1 MNLPVL
7 SDLEPL
13 HSTHRLAQVLAM
25 GHNDLRAVAAHVGG
39 FYESFDRRKIR
50 GEGKWR
56 HIDNPNEEL
65 KDIQRRIQRLILR
78 QFNFPETMLGG
89 IRKRSITDNANFHV
103 DQPVVA
109 TIDLRDCFPRTSN
122 QSVFAAFRREL
133 SCSTAVASL
142 LTQLTTLH
150 RHVPQGAPTSLSVVN
165 LTLLPLHDAILTIT
179 KSLGLRASL
188 WVDDITVSGDR
199 AQEAIGPIIGAV
211 TSHGHAVRCKKVLVY
226 TAAHAQRVTGVVVN
240 RKKSAGHLR
249 VQEIRGRIMELA
261 NQPLI
266 TENDLIS
273 VRGQIAQ
280 IKTICESQG
289 ESLERLAENLLPL
302 SGITAPRARR
312 DETRPCPNPSR
323 HTYRNAS

>member
-39 FYESFDRRKIR
+39 FYEPFDRRKIR

-56 HIDNPNEEL
+56 HIDNPNKNL
-65 KDIQRRIQRLILR
+65 KDIQTRIQCMLLR
-78 QFNFPETMLGG
+78 RFRFPETMLGG
-89 IRKRSITDNANFHV
+89 IRRRSITDNAHFHV
-103 DQPVVA
+103 NQPVVA

-122 QSVFAAFRREL
+122 KAVFAAFRREL
-133 SCSTAVASL
+133 HCSTAVASL

-165 LTLLPLHDAILTIT
+165 LTLLPLHDVILAITR
-179 KSLGLRASL
+179 SLGLRASL
-188 WVDDITVSGDR
+188 WVDDITVSGEQ

-211 TSHGHAVRCKKVLVY
+211 TDHGHAVRCKKIFVY
-226 TAAHAQRVTGVVVN
+226 TAAHSQRVTGVVVN

-249 VQEIRGRIMELA
+249 VQEIRSRIIDLA
-261 NQPLI
+261 NQRLI
-266 TENDLIS
+266 VENDLIS
-273 VRGQIAQ
+273 VRGQITQ
-280 IKTICESQG
+280 VKSICQSQG
-289 ESLERLAENLLPL
+289 ESLERLAERILPA
-302 SGITAPRARR
+302 SGMMARRARR

-323 HTYRNAS
+323 HTYMNP